1 MSETR
6 FHGARVTENTDLVT
20 AINDVDSSVIGIV
33 ATADDADAKLF
44 PLNKPTLLTRVND
57 VLGKCGTTGTLYRA
71 LKAIADQVS
80 TKVIVVRVAEHK
92 EEDGKTQDQLVIGG
106 SEDDGSYTGMYALLV
121 AEQDESIGYRP
132 RILAAPELDTEAV
145 TKSLCVIAG
154 KLRAFVYASCHGC
167 NTMAEA
173 ITYRQKFNEREVM
186 LLWPDFIAYNPKSGK
201 NETFPAP
208 AYACGL
214 RAYIDHEQGWHK
226 SLSNVPVKN
235 VLGMSRHV
243 FWSLQAEDSDAN
255 SLNNKEITTI
265 IRRNGF
271 RFWGNRTA
279 TDSRRCVAGNDC
291 NDWLVVTGYWGAL
304 REAGHPA
311 SWFRHSYPVN
321 ECCQSVA
328 CVMGNGDGVRFFTG
342 RRYRGVVQSGRSYRG
357 CACRSCRSHLEILGS
372 HQGIFCRGVQRD
384 YGKADPVARNL

>member
-106 SEDDGSYTGMYALLV
+106 SKSDGSYTGMYALLV

-145 TKSLCVIAG
+145 RRVHEHGKQVVDESRDHRHQSL
-154 KLRAFVYASCHGC
+154 RQDHVYVALHG
-167 NTMAEA
+167 
-173 ITYRQKFNEREVM
+173 RQPQRVGRKE
-186 LLWPDFIAYNPKSGK
+186 LSG
-201 NETFPAP
+201 
-208 AYACGL
+208 
-214 RAYIDHEQGWHK
+214 
-226 SLSNVPVKN
+226 
-235 VLGMSRHV
+235 RHR
-243 FWSLQAEDSDAN
+243 LQAAAHRFGHVGSLKENDA
-255 SLNNKEITTI
+255 
-265 IRRNGF
+265 
-271 RFWGNRTA
+271 
-279 TDSRRCVAGNDC
+279 
-291 NDWLVVTGYWGAL
+291 
-304 REAGHPA
+304 
-311 SWFRHSYPVN
+311 
-321 ECCQSVA
+321 
-328 CVMGNGDGVRFFTG
+328 
-342 RRYRGVVQSGRSYRG
+342 
-357 CACRSCRSHLEILGS
+357 
-372 HQGIFCRGVQRD
+372 
-384 YGKADPVARNL
+384 ARNAPERIDSHAARQQ

>member
-6 FHGARVTENTDLVT
+6 FHGARVTESTDLVT

-33 ATADDADAKLF
+33 ATADDADAELF

-92 EEDGKTQDQLVIGG
+92 EEGGRTQDQLVIGG
-106 SEDDGSYTGMYALLV
+106 SESDGSYTGMYALLV

-154 KLRAFVYASCHGC
+154 KLRAFVYATCHGC

-186 LLWPDFIAYNPKSGK
+186 LLWPDF
-201 NETFPAP
+201 
-208 AYACGL
+208 
-214 RAYIDHEQGWHK
+214 
-226 SLSNVPVKN
+226 
-235 VLGMSRHV
+235 
-243 FWSLQAEDSDAN
+243 
-255 SLNNKEITTI
+255 
-265 IRRNGF
+265 
-271 RFWGNRTA
+271 
-279 TDSRRCVAGNDC
+279 
-291 NDWLVVTGYWGAL
+291 
-304 REAGHPA
+304 
-311 SWFRHSYPVN
+311 
-321 ECCQSVA
+321 
-328 CVMGNGDGVRFFTG
+328 
-342 RRYRGVVQSGRSYRG
+342 
-357 CACRSCRSHLEILGS
+357 
-372 HQGIFCRGVQRD
+372 
-384 YGKADPVARNL
+384 

>member
-6 FHGARVTENTDLVT
+6 FHGARVTESTDLVT

-92 EEDGKTQDQLVIGG
+92 EEDEKTQDQLVIGG

-167 NTMAEA
+167 DTMADA

-186 LLWPDFIAYNPKSGK
+186 LLWPDFIAYNPKSGE
-201 NETFPAP
+201 NETFPRLP
-208 AYACGL
+208 M
-214 RAYIDHEQGWHK
+214 RAAFVRT
-226 SLSNVPVKN
+226 LT
-235 VLGMSRHV
+235 MSRDGTNH
-243 FWSLQAEDSDAN
+243 SP
-255 SLNNKEITTI
+255 T
-265 IRRNGF
+265 F
-271 RFWGNRTA
+271 RLRMCWG
-279 TDSRRCVAGNDC
+279 C
-291 NDWLVVTGYWGAL
+291 
-304 REAGHPA
+304 
-311 SWFRHSYPVN
+311 
-321 ECCQSVA
+321 
-328 CVMGNGDGVRFFTG
+328 
-342 RRYRGVVQSGRSYRG
+342 RGMCSGR
-357 CACRSCRSHLEILGS
+357 CRPKTVMPTASTTKKSRPLFVATGSASGATAHRKRTPTFLRCIPEPHRCWLIQLRKRSLKPSIVH
-372 HQGIFCRGVQRD
+372 
-384 YGKADPVARNL
+384 

>member
-6 FHGARVTENTDLVT
+6 FHGARVTESTDLVT

-44 PLNKPTLLTRVND
+44 PLNKPALLTRVND
-57 VLGKCGTTGTLYRA
+57 VLAKCGTTGTLYRA
-71 LKAIADQVS
+71 LGHRRPGEHQ
-80 TKVIVVRVAEHK
+80 KVIVVRIVTK

-208 AYACGL
+208 AM
-214 RAYIDHEQGWHK
+214 RAAFVRT
-226 SLSNVPVKN
+226 LT
-235 VLGMSRHV
+235 MSRGGTNHCP
-243 FWSLQAEDSDAN
+243 
-255 SLNNKEITTI
+255 T
-265 IRRNGF
+265 F
-271 RFWGNRTA
+271 RLKMCWG
-279 TDSRRCVAGNDC
+279 
-291 NDWLVVTGYWGAL
+291 
-304 REAGHPA
+304 
-311 SWFRHSYPVN
+311 
-321 ECCQSVA
+321 
-328 CVMGNGDGVRFFTG
+328 
-342 RRYRGVVQSGRSYRG
+342 
-357 CACRSCRSHLEILGS
+357 
-372 HQGIFCRGVQRD
+372 CRGMCSGHYRPKTVMPTASTTKKSR
-384 YGKADPVARNL
+384 PLFVATGSASGATAHRKLKRLHL